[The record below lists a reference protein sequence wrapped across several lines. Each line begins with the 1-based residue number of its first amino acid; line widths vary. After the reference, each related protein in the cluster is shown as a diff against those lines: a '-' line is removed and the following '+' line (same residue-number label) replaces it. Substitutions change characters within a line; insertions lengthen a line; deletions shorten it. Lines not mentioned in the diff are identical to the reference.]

1 LAKIQGCFDQSMVEI
16 QGFVTEIEKPNK
28 ILKNNLLPHP
38 APSPA
43 LGIGIRLLA
52 ISRERAMDKSIL
64 QQHARTLWTNSTDT
78 EKHLWYYLRANRMGY
93 KFKRQVPV
101 KHFIVDF
108 VYLEKHLIIELEGG
122 QHQENQAYD
131 KQRTIEL
138 EQFGFQVLRFWNNDT
153 LTNTAGVLEVIR
165 QALSPTLTHEKHNN
179 SIQIPSVGE
188 GAAQDLSLAR
198 QPSFF
203 KIARTIDCLPN

>member
-78 EKHLWYYLRANRMGY
+78 EKHLWYYLRANRMG
-93 KFKRQVPV
+93 
-101 KHFIVDF
+101 
-108 VYLEKHLIIELEGG
+108 
-122 QHQENQAYD
+122 
-131 KQRTIEL
+131 
-138 EQFGFQVLRFWNNDT
+138 
-153 LTNTAGVLEVIR
+153 
-165 QALSPTLTHEKHNN
+165 
-179 SIQIPSVGE
+179 
-188 GAAQDLSLAR
+188 
-198 QPSFF
+198 
-203 KIARTIDCLPN
+203 